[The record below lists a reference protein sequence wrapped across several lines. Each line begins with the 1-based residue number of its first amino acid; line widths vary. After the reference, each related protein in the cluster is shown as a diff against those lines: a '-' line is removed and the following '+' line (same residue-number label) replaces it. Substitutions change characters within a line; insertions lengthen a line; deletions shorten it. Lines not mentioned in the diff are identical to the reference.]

1 MTEPLK
7 KTWSLKAFTDKRDMR
22 AIATLAFVHGVILLC
37 GLGSSVIWTRMM
49 SPESFGEFRLVLSV
63 LAFVGGFCLLGTGQA
78 ALMSASQGMDGNFN
92 RLLASRLWANLAGSG
107 GLLAAAAYYW
117 RDGNSDVALALAIAA
132 VLFPS
137 YNLSDFWMS
146 WLNGKRAFGE
156 LSTAR
161 AVNAAI
167 PVFALVMAV
176 LIDTRQTW
184 VVILILMLAIGVQNV
199 TRVFRSRNSLQGTQS
214 DLKVLAYG
222 HHNSI
227 AMAFSSLLALD
238 VIILE
243 RWHSPIE
250 VASYAVALQL
260 PSSLKGLISIFGQ
273 VLAPRVYEQT
283 NVRDAWVVI
292 RRPFFALQAG
302 FILIGLVGFFWLEPI
317 MIFLFTREY
326 SAAIELSR
334 WLWLATCITGPAVY
348 LVPLLASTKRLLFVY
363 GPYFGYPL
371 VLTCLFLALGSEG
384 VSGVV
389 TARIG
394 AMIALAAFYVL
405 GFVFLLFRER
415 SSADVYG

>member
-137 YNLSDFWMS
+137 YNLSDFWIS

-156 LSTAR
+156 LSAAR

-363 GPYFGYPL
+363 GPYVGFPL
-371 VLTCLFLALGSEG
+371 VTVALALVFVSNGPKWLIIGRIITLSLFYILYCIG
-384 VSGVV
+384 VAWCV
-389 TARIG
+389 AR
-394 AMIALAAFYVL
+394 
-405 GFVFLLFRER
+405 REAHSR
-415 SSADVYG
+415 DS